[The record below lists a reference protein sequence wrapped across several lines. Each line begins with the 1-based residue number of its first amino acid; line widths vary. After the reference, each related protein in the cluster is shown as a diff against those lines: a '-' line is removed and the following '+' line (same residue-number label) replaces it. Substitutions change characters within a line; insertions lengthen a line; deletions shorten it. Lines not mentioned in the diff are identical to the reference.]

1 MPAVKIILDALPAP
15 GKIKYRDKCRIEEW
29 QGPVFCTNFA
39 CPGSGTDRGMAFCT
53 YQTDCL
59 KKTIFAQN
67 SNHFTLYIFN
77 KSAEASAYVSGEQAK
92 GHTVAFVPTMG
103 ALHDGHASLIELARQ
118 KANLVVCSI
127 FVNPT
132 QFTEKQDYEKYPS
145 TLEEDKEMLIKAG
158 CDLLFL
164 PAAAEIYP
172 YGPVRQA
179 PFDFSPLDRVME
191 AVHRPGHFDGMAQ
204 VVKILLDIIHPDF
217 LLMGQK
223 DFQQQLIVKKLV
235 KWMGIHTEVITCPII
250 REKNGL
256 AMSSRN
262 RRLSDKMRNE
272 AGSIAQAI
280 LYAADKIKN
289 ADKNTDEQSGYSI
302 RYARIE
308 EIEREA
314 TKMIN
319 SSGNIEVEYFEIA
332 DINDLSP
339 LKKIP
344 VKGDI
349 VICTAVRTEGVRL
362 IDNMI
367 LSLD

>member
-1 MPAVKIILDALPAP
+1 M
-15 GKIKYRDKCRIEEW
+15 
-29 QGPVFCTNFA
+29 
-39 CPGSGTDRGMAFCT
+39 
-53 YQTDCL
+53 
-59 KKTIFAQN
+59 
-67 SNHFTLYIFN
+67 YIFN
-77 KSAEASAYVSGEQAK
+77 KAAEASAYVSGEQAK

-103 ALHDGHASLIELARQ
+103 ALHEGHTSLIELARQ

-132 QFTEKQDYEKYPS
+132 QFTEKQDYEKYPI
-145 TLEEDKEMLIKAG
+145 TLDEDKEMLIKAG
-158 CDLLFL
+158 CDVLFL

-172 YGPVRQA
+172 DGPVREA

-235 KWMGIHTEVITCPII
+235 KWMEIPTQVITCPII
-250 REKNGL
+250 RENNGL

-262 RRLSDKMRNE
+262 RRLSDKMRYE
-272 AGSIAQAI
+272 AGIISQA
-280 LYAADKIKN
+280 LTYAADKIKK
-289 ADKNTDEQSGYSI
+289 ADKKAGEDTAYSI

-314 TKMIN
+314 TKMI
-319 SSGNIEVEYFEIA
+319 SASGNIEVEYFEIA
-332 DINDLSP
+332 DITDLSP

-344 VKGDI
+344 VRGEI